1 MYKVIMK
8 IIVARLCP
16 LLSNFIASMQTSL
29 VLGRKGIENFVI
41 VQELLHTISSKKG
54 NVGYTA
60 LKIDLEKAYDRL
72 KWSLIDCYCS
82 TFQNTL
88 WMWSWVVFPHIVLL
102 CFFNG
107 GALKESQ
114 PSQNIRQGYPLSS
127 YLFIMCMAVLGF
139 QIKDKC
145 DSEL

>member
-1 MYKVIMK
+1 MK

-54 NVGYTA
+54 NVGYMA
-60 LKIDLEKAYDRL
+60 LKIDLEKTYDRL

-88 WMWSWVVFPHIVLL
+88 
-102 CFFNG
+102 
-107 GALKESQ
+107 
-114 PSQNIRQGYPLSS
+114 
-127 YLFIMCMAVLGF
+127 
-139 QIKDKC
+139 
-145 DSEL
+145 